1 MARVEIHA
9 DHRAD
14 RLAQAEQR
22 FRVIN
27 QLHAVVFEGDFLNA
41 AVLGHLHDVLPLRN
55 RDFVP
60 LIIQNV
66 LRLGRPRGR
75 DPDRGLIALAAGRQ
89 AAHHNDFLNAE
100 HLRKLEGLFRDVH
113 ILLIRERIA
122 RAVECAQLQ
131 ALRTHGRRT
140 TFRAQSYRLRADRGR
155 SAVRPTSCPVP
166 ISMAA
171 IFCCTQK
178 SSISSYGISSV
189 QVLMASFIQFSFS
202 QSMECGTS
210 GGGACVFSFLPEK
223 GADSPLVL
231 SWQFYHTVT

>member
-1 MARVEIHA
+1 MARVEVHA

-22 FRVIN
+22 FRVVN

-41 AVLGHLHDVLPLRN
+41 AVLGHLHDVLPLGN

-131 ALRTHGRRT
+131 ALRTHGVEPLFARGLIAYEQIEVAVRCA
-140 TFRAQSYRLRADRGR
+140 RPVARADFDGGDFLLHAEIQHFLIRHIKCTGLNGQLH
-155 SAVRPTSCPVP
+155 SIFLLSIYGVRD
-166 ISMAA
+166 
-171 IFCCTQK
+171 
-178 SSISSYGISSV
+178 
-189 QVLMASFIQFSFS
+189 
-202 QSMECGTS
+202 ERR
-210 GGGACVFSFLPEK
+210 GACVFSFLPEK